1 MMRGKYLPSSLTD
14 YSMKLAEILSPARV
28 VAGVTVTSKK
38 RALEEMSKLLA
49 KGAGTVT
56 DGEIFSS
63 LIGREKLGSTGLGH
77 GADSSPGRLGGAD
90 GCVAASIR
98 LKHPV
103 DYDADDGQTVDLL
116 FGLVVPQAATEM
128 HLKHLAAI
136 AELFSDDEFC
146 KQARACADDAALYA
160 LVAARS

>member
-1 MMRGKYLPSSLTD
+1 
-14 YSMKLAEILSPARV
+14 MKLAEILSASRV

-56 DGEIFSS
+56 DAEIFTS
-63 LIGREKLGSTGLGH
+63 LTSREKLGSTGLGH
-77 GADSSPGRLGGAD
+77 GVAIPHGRMSGVENSIGAL
-90 GCVAASIR
+90 IR

-103 DYDADDGQTVDLL
+103 DYDAHDGQTVDLL
-116 FGLVVPQAATEM
+116 FGLVVPQQATET

-136 AELFSDDEFC
+136 AELFSDEAFC
-146 KQARACADDAALYA
+146 KQARAAADDAALYA
-160 LVAARS
+160 LVTSRG